1 MPRSRSRL
9 DPVALMLGLVLTFT
23 VTRAL
28 DSHAQAGLQALTVKA
43 PFIVMDA
50 EGTKPLLQ
58 LRDLGNGSVAFTIGG
73 HTDSTGGVQL
83 SVPASGNGTVTV
95 FTKTGKLGAAMGVSG
110 ESNVVAVYG
119 LEAQHSAAS
128 LSSGPS
134 GGTATVYTNAG
145 ESAALIKATSTGAG
159 RFEITRAGQIYVE
172 AGVLPSGVGIVRTGP
187 QIGGS
192 SGGLEIPYAIM
203 GKSGH

>member
-1 MPRSRSRL
+1 MSNDTLARLVQRLEGTERELAATQLQVRALQAMPRSRSRL

-43 PFIVMDA
+43 PFTGMHA

-83 SVPASGNGTVTV
+83 SVPASG
-95 FTKTGKLGAAMGVSG
+95 
-110 ESNVVAVYG
+110 
-119 LEAQHSAAS
+119 
-128 LSSGPS
+128 
-134 GGTATVYTNAG
+134 
-145 ESAALIKATSTGAG
+145 
-159 RFEITRAGQIYVE
+159 
-172 AGVLPSGVGIVRTGP
+172 
-187 QIGGS
+187 
-192 SGGLEIPYAIM
+192 
-203 GKSGH
+203 